1 MVNIVKNQSPEVKDY
16 IARVFKALGDPSRLD
31 IVTSIGKDARS
42 VTEIVRAT
50 GLSQTLVS
58 FHLRILREAGIVTTK
73 RNGPFILYSLSGPV
87 FNNILLKLSTN
98 ANSKSSIA
106 ADKSEPS
113 AADNKLRRR
122 RK

>member
-1 MVNIVKNQSPEVKDY
+1 MVNIMKNQSPEVKAF

-106 ADKSEPS
+106 ADESEPS

>member
-1 MVNIVKNQSPEVKDY
+1 MKDQSAGVKDY
-16 IARVFKALGDPSRLD
+16 IARVFKAMGDPSRLE
-31 IVTSIGKDARS
+31 IVTTIGKNARS
-42 VTEIVRAT
+42 VTEIVQAT

-87 FNNILLKLSTN
+87 FNNILLKLSTSI
-98 ANSKSSIA
+98 NSKSSVSV
-106 ADKSEPS
+106 DKSEHLTE
-113 AADNKLRRR
+113 DNKLRRR

>member
-31 IVTSIGKDARS
+31 IVTSIGKDARP

-106 ADKSEPS
+106 ADKPAPA

>member
-1 MVNIVKNQSPEVKDY
+1 VRNQSPEVKDY

-31 IVTSIGKDARS
+31 IVTSIGKDARP

-106 ADKSEPS
+106 ADESEPS

>member
-1 MVNIVKNQSPEVKDY
+1 MKEGPIEVKDH

-31 IVTSIGKDARS
+31 IVTAIGKAARP
-42 VTEIVRAT
+42 VTEIVEAT
-50 GLSQTLVS
+50 GMSQTLVS

-87 FNNILLKLSTN
+87 FNSILVQL
-98 ANSKSSIA
+98 SKSINSFGIA
-106 ADKSEPS
+106 ADMPEPP
-113 AADNKLRRR
+113 AANNRFKQR

>member
-1 MVNIVKNQSPEVKDY
+1 MVNIVRNQSPEVKDY

-31 IVTSIGKDARS
+31 IVTSIGKDARP

-106 ADKSEPS
+106 ADESEPS